1 MMVGETA
8 VATTKQTRSGF
19 TLLELLVVIAI
30 LTMLIG
36 ILLPSFKK
44 AREQA
49 KDTQCRSHLHS
60 VYLATTTYLHDYEK
74 FPELNN
80 QPDDGTW
87 QYNYLIYDG
96 RDFDSNFGPLLN
108 DGKSLDTVEVLFCP
122 RQTDPYH
129 SFATAE
135 NPWPVVPLL
144 DTRSSYARR
153 NNLSGKMLSQLHGNP
168 AVMTDIF
175 HLPKVVKSAHKKGI
189 NAVYLDGH
197 VQWVADTKG
206 FLTDNDLTHPFQPV
220 DNDLIEDMWD
230 KINRGRQ

>member
-1 MMVGETA
+1 MAGNTA
-8 VATTKQTRSGF
+8 VTASRRARPGF

-30 LTMLIG
+30 LTLLMG
-36 ILLPSFKK
+36 ILLPSFKR

-49 KDTQCRSHLHS
+49 RDTQCRSHLRS
-60 VYLATTTYLHDYEK
+60 VYIATTTYLHDDDS
-74 FPELNN
+74 FPNLNN
-80 QPDDGTW
+80 EPDDGSW

-144 DTRSSYARR
+144 DTRSSYGRR
-153 NNLSGKMLSQLHGNP
+153 YNLSGKAFSQMRGNP
-168 AVMTDIF
+168 ALMADIF
-175 HLPKVVKSAHKKGI
+175 HLPKVIKSAHKNGI

-197 VQWVADTKG
+197 AQWVPDTDS
-206 FLTDNDLTHPFQPV
+206 FLTDNELTHPFQPE

-230 KINRGRQ
+230 RINRGGT